1 MRNYIEI
8 GSPLRVRSKRHAF
21 PHADVRRPDRVR
33 SGHHPGDFSSTRR
46 EAFGRDPTTRR
57 SFAPVIGNTALFLAE
72 GADWRWQRRAVA
84 PIFRHE
90 TLLSF
95 VPVFAAMA
103 QRQVE
108 RWREA
113 DRTVPTDAAAA
124 MTRTTFEIIVEAMLG
139 GSANLD
145 ADRYSR
151 ALTDNFDTIPW
162 HIIYVMFSIPEW
174 MPYPH
179 RRRAMRSRDFLHR
192 DIRRIVAA
200 RHFSQ
205 SSKPDLLNLMRAAH
219 DPETGRNH
227 ERRRDRGQS
236 SHLHH
241 CGPRDDRRRADLGAL
256 AACQGPGQRSNACL
270 TKSDPWRQI
279 NRSMRSSVEGLSFC
293 RQVIQEAM
301 RLFPPAPGIARISK
315 AAVKIGDMQFSAGTR
330 IHIPVF
336 ALHRNAG
343 LWDNP
348 DAFDPDRFAP
358 ELVKA
363 RSTFCL
369 PALRRWTACLHRWR
383 ICDARGRRDPCD
395 HHTRVSLRP
404 RCWPQTETRGAG
416 HLASRRRNAVTHYG
430 AVTSRRFRHTALRGC
445 EPVRLFGSLLE
456 LCLQLPYSA
465 AARVLNRS
473 GVTMSYFRTAILLA
487 GLTALF
493 MLVGYLIGGPSGA
506 VIAFFVAAATN
517 FITYWNADKLVL
529 STQGAQEVDERTA
542 PELVHMVAELAQR
555 AELPMPRV
563 FVMDNPQP
571 NAFATGR
578 NPQHGA
584 VAVTTGLLGML
595 SRDEL
600 AGSSR
605 TNLRTSKITTRC

>member
-1 MRNYIEI
+1 VYTDPDLVPFEPPARPLGLLGLRTLMRNYIETV
-8 GSPLRVRSKRHAF
+8 PRSAYDQNVTHFRTWMS
-21 PHADVRRPDRVR
+21 DVLIVSDPDIIQELLV
-33 SGHHPGDFSSTRR
+33 DEA

-57 SFAPVIGNTALFLAE
+57 SFAPIIGNTALFLAE

-108 RWREA
+108 RWRKA

-151 ALTDNFDTIPW
+151 ALTDNFGTIPW

-219 DPETGRNH
+219 DPETGRTMSDDEIVANLLTFITAGH
-227 ERRRDRGQS
+227 ETTAVALTWALWLLAKDQVTQQRVFDEVKS
-236 SHLHH
+236 VA
-241 CGPRDDRRRADLGAL
+241 ADQPID
-256 AACQGPGQRSNACL
+256 AA
-270 TKSDPWRQI
+270 
-279 NRSMRSSVEGLSFC
+279 SVEGLAFC

-315 AAVKIGDMQFSAGTR
+315 AAVKIGNMQFSAGTR

-336 ALHRNAG
+336 GIILTPSIRI
-343 LWDNP
+343 
-348 DAFDPDRFAP
+348 
-358 ELVKA
+358 
-363 RSTFCL
+363 
-369 PALRRWTACLHRWR
+369 ALRRSWS
-383 ICDARGRRDPCD
+383 RRDDVLPSCPSAVD
-395 HHTRVSLRP
+395 RVSASVADLRCSRPPRSLRP
-404 RCWPQTETRGAG
+404 SYARFASTLLLATNRNPWRGSPCVPPAECRYSLRSG
-416 HLASRRRNAVTHYG
+416 DV
-430 AVTSRRFRHTALRGC
+430 RRFRHTAL
-445 EPVRLFGSLLE
+445 EVRTGALIW
-456 LCLQLPYSA
+456 QLA
-465 AARVLNRS
+465 
-473 GVTMSYFRTAILLA
+473 
-487 GLTALF
+487 
-493 MLVGYLIGGPSGA
+493 
-506 VIAFFVAAATN
+506 
-517 FITYWNADKLVL
+517 
-529 STQGAQEVDERTA
+529 
-542 PELVHMVAELAQR
+542 
-555 AELPMPRV
+555 
-563 FVMDNPQP
+563 
-571 NAFATGR
+571 
-578 NPQHGA
+578 
-584 VAVTTGLLGML
+584 
-595 SRDEL
+595 
-600 AGSSR
+600 
-605 TNLRTSKITTRC
+605 

>member
-1 MRNYIEI
+1 MQARTSAVTCVYTDPDLVPFEPPARPLGLLGLRTLMRNYIETVPRFAYDQNVTHFCTRM
-8 GSPLRVRSKRHAF
+8 S
-21 PHADVRRPDRVR
+21 DVLIVSDPDIIQELLV
-33 SGHHPGDFSSTRR
+33 DKA

-108 RWREA
+108 RWRKA

-151 ALTDNFDTIPW
+151 ALTDNFGTIPW

-219 DPETGRNH
+219 DPETGRTMSDDEIVANLLTFITAGH
-227 ERRRDRGQS
+227 ETTAVALTWALWLLAKDQVTQQRVFDEVKS
-236 SHLHH
+236 VA
-241 CGPRDDRRRADLGAL
+241 ADQPID
-256 AACQGPGQRSNACL
+256 AA
-270 TKSDPWRQI
+270 
-279 NRSMRSSVEGLSFC
+279 SVEGLAFC

-315 AAVKIGDMQFSAGTR
+315 AAVKIGNMQFSAGTR

-363 RSTFCL
+363 RRRFAFL
-369 PALRRWTACLHRWR
+369 PFGGGPRVCIGGGFAMLEAAAILATIIRAFRLDPVAGHKPKPV
-383 ICDARGRRDPCD
+383 ARV
-395 HHTRVSLRP
+395 TLRP
-404 RCWPQTETRGAG
+404 AGGMPLLITER
-416 HLASRRRNAVTHYG
+416 
-430 AVTSRRFRHTALRGC
+430 
-445 EPVRLFGSLLE
+445 
-456 LCLQLPYSA
+456 
-465 AARVLNRS
+465 
-473 GVTMSYFRTAILLA
+473 
-487 GLTALF
+487 
-493 MLVGYLIGGPSGA
+493 
-506 VIAFFVAAATN
+506 
-517 FITYWNADKLVL
+517 
-529 STQGAQEVDERTA
+529 
-542 PELVHMVAELAQR
+542 
-555 AELPMPRV
+555 
-563 FVMDNPQP
+563 
-571 NAFATGR
+571 
-578 NPQHGA
+578 
-584 VAVTTGLLGML
+584 
-595 SRDEL
+595 
-600 AGSSR
+600 
-605 TNLRTSKITTRC
+605 

>member
-1 MRNYIEI
+1 VYTDLVPFEPPARPLGLLSLRTLMRNYIETVPRFAYDQNVTHFCTRM
-8 GSPLRVRSKRHAF
+8 S
-21 PHADVRRPDRVR
+21 DVLIVSDPDIIQELLV
-33 SGHHPGDFSSTRR
+33 DEA

-57 SFAPVIGNTALFLAE
+57 SFAPIIGNTALFLAE

-108 RWREA
+108 RWRKA

-151 ALTDNFDTIPW
+151 ALTDNFGTIPW

-200 RHFSQ
+200 RHFR

-219 DPETGRNH
+219 DPETGRTMSDDEIVANLLTFITAGH
-227 ERRRDRGQS
+227 ETTAVALTWALWLLAKDQVTQQRVFDEVKS
-236 SHLHH
+236 VA
-241 CGPRDDRRRADLGAL
+241 ADQPID
-256 AACQGPGQRSNACL
+256 AA
-270 TKSDPWRQI
+270 
-279 NRSMRSSVEGLSFC
+279 SVEGLAFC

-315 AAVKIGDMQFSAGTR
+315 AAVKIGNMQFSASTR

-363 RSTFCL
+363 RRRFAFL
-369 PALRRWTACLHRWR
+369 PFGGGPRVCIGGGFAMLEAAAILATIIRAFRLDPVAGHKPKPV
-383 ICDARGRRDPCD
+383 ARV
-395 HHTRVSLRP
+395 TLRP
-404 RCWPQTETRGAG
+404 AGGMPLLITER
-416 HLASRRRNAVTHYG
+416 
-430 AVTSRRFRHTALRGC
+430 
-445 EPVRLFGSLLE
+445 
-456 LCLQLPYSA
+456 
-465 AARVLNRS
+465 
-473 GVTMSYFRTAILLA
+473 
-487 GLTALF
+487 
-493 MLVGYLIGGPSGA
+493 
-506 VIAFFVAAATN
+506 
-517 FITYWNADKLVL
+517 
-529 STQGAQEVDERTA
+529 
-542 PELVHMVAELAQR
+542 
-555 AELPMPRV
+555 
-563 FVMDNPQP
+563 
-571 NAFATGR
+571 
-578 NPQHGA
+578 
-584 VAVTTGLLGML
+584 
-595 SRDEL
+595 
-600 AGSSR
+600 
-605 TNLRTSKITTRC
+605 

>member
-1 MRNYIEI
+1 MYTDLVPFEPPARPLGLLSLRTLMRNYIETVPRFAYDQNVTHFCTRM
-8 GSPLRVRSKRHAF
+8 S
-21 PHADVRRPDRVR
+21 DVLIVSDPDIIQELLV
-33 SGHHPGDFSSTRR
+33 DEA

-57 SFAPVIGNTALFLAE
+57 SFAPIIGNTALFLAE

-90 TLLSF
+90 MLLSF

-108 RWREA
+108 RWRKA

-151 ALTDNFDTIPW
+151 ALTDNFGTIPW

-200 RHFSQ
+200 RHFSR

-219 DPETGRNH
+219 DPETGRTMSDDEIVANLLTFITAGH
-227 ERRRDRGQS
+227 ETTAVALTWALWLLAKDQVTQQRVFDEVKS
-236 SHLHH
+236 VA
-241 CGPRDDRRRADLGAL
+241 ADQPID
-256 AACQGPGQRSNACL
+256 AA
-270 TKSDPWRQI
+270 
-279 NRSMRSSVEGLSFC
+279 SVEGLAFC

-315 AAVKIGDMQFSAGTR
+315 AAVKIGNMQFSASTR

-363 RSTFCL
+363 RRRFAFL
-369 PALRRWTACLHRWR
+369 PFGGGPRVCIGGGFAMLEAAAILATIIRAFRLDPVAGHKPKPV
-383 ICDARGRRDPCD
+383 ARV
-395 HHTRVSLRP
+395 TLRP
-404 RCWPQTETRGAG
+404 AGGMPLLITER
-416 HLASRRRNAVTHYG
+416 
-430 AVTSRRFRHTALRGC
+430 
-445 EPVRLFGSLLE
+445 
-456 LCLQLPYSA
+456 
-465 AARVLNRS
+465 
-473 GVTMSYFRTAILLA
+473 
-487 GLTALF
+487 
-493 MLVGYLIGGPSGA
+493 
-506 VIAFFVAAATN
+506 
-517 FITYWNADKLVL
+517 
-529 STQGAQEVDERTA
+529 
-542 PELVHMVAELAQR
+542 
-555 AELPMPRV
+555 
-563 FVMDNPQP
+563 
-571 NAFATGR
+571 
-578 NPQHGA
+578 
-584 VAVTTGLLGML
+584 
-595 SRDEL
+595 
-600 AGSSR
+600 
-605 TNLRTSKITTRC
+605 